1 MSNHNAE
8 LLKFAFCE
16 RNGASSSTPWCIRQ
30 LSNAGPKYGGGID
43 TNSLCGKVQADRWG
57 GWDVDVEITED
68 RLNREGVACPE
79 CVKRYRELTQVADDS
94 PSVSREMYNEM
105 VDALHRVEDERD
117 KLKVVNADLLMVG
130 MNATGMYE
138 AAKIFGLD
146 RHLPGYDGCLRDLET
161 AIANAQLQLA
171 NTKGGINRPAKLG

>member
-1 MSNHNAE
+1 
-8 LLKFAFCE
+8 
-16 RNGASSSTPWCIRQ
+16 
-30 LSNAGPKYGGGID
+30 
-43 TNSLCGKVQADRWG
+43 
-57 GWDVDVEITED
+57 
-68 RLNREGVACPE
+68 
-79 CVKRYRELTQVADDS
+79 
-94 PSVSREMYNEM
+94 M